1 MRCRWLI
8 MSDVCVCGC
17 GGLEAMKNTQWF
29 ILLFG
34 KRFAIVCF
42 LLFVYSFSCFNGTLS
57 DRRFLRTWRENGSLN
72 PYSNGT
78 PSDSKAVVYIST
90 EKCLNPYSNG
100 ILSDSKDR

>member
-1 MRCRWLI
+1 

-42 LLFVYSFSCFNGTLS
+42 LCLCIHFLAFDGMRSGLTSEAVEKIVKLS
-57 DRRFLRTWRENGSLN
+57 
-72 PYSNGT
+72 
-78 PSDSKAVVYIST
+78 
-90 EKCLNPYSNG
+90 
-100 ILSDSKDR
+100 